1 MPRRYSAEQTEKKP
15 VLNSK
20 AKRAKLR
27 QAKRLAEMAESPE
40 FAASENPIHAFQ
52 SGDADRAYEAIETL
66 SKNRKLARQVL
77 ADASKGIASRAYN
90 LQHDPN
96 ADAAAVRDVHA
107 GFQLQADLL
116 GAFMDGVVE
125 SGRELTQA
133 DNFVIQDLTG
143 KASTAK
149 DRREYMKAR
158 RG

>member
-1 MPRRYSAEQTEKKP
+1 MPRRISAEQAAKP
-15 VLNSK
+15 TVLNAK
-20 AKRAKLR
+20 ARRAKER
-27 QAKRLAEMAESPE
+27 AAKRLEAFAASPE
-40 FAASENPIHAFQ
+40 LSASENPIHAFQ

-66 SKNRKLARQVL
+66 SKNRLLARQVL

-90 LQHDPN
+90 LQHDRE
-96 ADAAAVRDVHA
+96 ADAAAVRKVQA
-107 GFQLQADLL
+107 GFQMQADLL

-125 SGRELTQA
+125 SGRELSQA

-149 DRREYMKAR
+149 DRKDYMKAR